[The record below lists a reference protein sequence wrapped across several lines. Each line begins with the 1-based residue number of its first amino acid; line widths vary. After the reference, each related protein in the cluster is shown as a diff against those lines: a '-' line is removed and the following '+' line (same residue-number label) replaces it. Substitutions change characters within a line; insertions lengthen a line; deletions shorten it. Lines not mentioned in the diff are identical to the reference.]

1 MAKDYEEVV
10 GSVISFET
18 LKLFWEEYVK
28 ANNIGDSR
36 ERSNVIHRQAFMH
49 IARNNVS
56 LPLQRIGRLLGKDH
70 STVIYACRVHEG
82 NYKYDGDYRMIWDN
96 LNRDLEDYLLG
107 HGIVPNTISSDGNV
121 KDVHFKYLDVSRR
134 LRKKI
139 KEFESYKKTISNELK
154 KIRAS
159 KKYIEGL
166 EDRNHKLNQEVKRL
180 KNLL

>member
-1 MAKDYEEVV
+1 MGKDYAEVV

-18 LKLFWEEYVK
+18 LKLFWEEYSRV
-28 ANNIGDSR
+28 NNVGQSR
-36 ERSNVIHRQAFMH
+36 ERPNVIHRQAFMH

-82 NYKYDGDYRMIWDN
+82 NYKYDGDYRMVWDN
-96 LNRDLEDYLLG
+96 LNRELEDYLLG
-107 HGIVPNTISSDGNV
+107 HGIVPKTISNDGDV
-121 KDVHFKYLDVSRR
+121 KEVHYKFLDISRR

-139 KEFESYKKTISNELK
+139 QEFESYKKTIKNDLK
-154 KIRAS
+154 KISVS
-159 KKYIEGL
+159 KEYIRNL
-166 EDRNHKLNQEVKRL
+166 EERNNNLHKEVMRL

>member
-1 MAKDYEEVV
+1 MAKDYDEVV

-18 LKLFWEEYVK
+18 LKLFWEEYSKV
-28 ANNIGDSR
+28 NNIGSSR

-96 LNRDLEDYLLG
+96 LNRELEDYLLG
-107 HGIVPNTISSDGNV
+107 HGIVPKTISTDGDV
-121 KDVHFKYLDVSRR
+121 QDVHYKFLNISRK

-139 KEFESYKKTISNELK
+139 QEFEAYKKSIKNELK
-154 KIRAS
+154 KIAAS
-159 KKYIEGL
+159 KQYIQGL
-166 EDRNHKLNQEVKRL
+166 EDRNKKLNEEVKRL